1 MYMYMYIRIYYR
13 DDMLV
18 SRYLDDR
25 RTDLRKN
32 TTIAVLSTSIRAK
45 STPT

>member
-1 MYMYMYIRIYYR
+1 
-13 DDMLV
+13 MLV

-32 TTIAVLSTSIRAK
+32 TTIAVLSTSIRQNRLRRNVK
-45 STPT
+45 IPFRSQYTL